1 MKCLPN
7 PAASTFT
14 SLPRQR
20 LELMREMYGNE
31 AEVSPSSPDAAA
43 LAPTGGCDPFY
54 DRFPWFRR
62 VGRAVVYL
70 SNLMYPVP
78 LIHRCCSPWTEK
90 NRSTSNIPGLLL

>member
-1 MKCLPN
+1 
-7 PAASTFT
+7 
-14 SLPRQR
+14 
-20 LELMREMYGNE
+20 MYGNE

-43 LAPTGGCDPFY
+43 LAPTAGCDPFY

-78 LIHRCCSPWTEK
+78 LIHRCCSSHFISVEMQIKEPT
-90 NRSTSNIPGLLL
+90 IPGLLL

>member
-1 MKCLPN
+1 MKSLPN

-20 LELMREMYGNE
+20 LELMREMYGND
-31 AEVSPSSPDAAA
+31 AEVSPSSPDVTG
-43 LAPTGGCDPFY
+43 LAPTAGCDPFY

-78 LIHRCCSPWTEK
+78 LIHRC
-90 NRSTSNIPGLLL
+90 